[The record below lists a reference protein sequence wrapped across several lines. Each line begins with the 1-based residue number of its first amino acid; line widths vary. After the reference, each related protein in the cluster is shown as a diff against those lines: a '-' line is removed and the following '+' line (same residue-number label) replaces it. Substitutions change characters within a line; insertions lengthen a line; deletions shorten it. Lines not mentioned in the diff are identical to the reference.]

1 MSNPAFTRNPVFNGK
16 NRNLLTDTSSEPM
29 TIENAL
35 NATLIAFAVLVV
47 GAAIGWFVPVLGMVG
62 VLVGFVLAIINIFK
76 KVPSR
81 GLILTYAGVEGLAVG
96 AVSEFY
102 NAQFQGIVPQAVF
115 GTLAFVGVVLLLF
128 RNGKLRA
135 SAKFTKVFLLAFLG
149 YVIFQLVNLLLEVTG
164 VTHSY
169 FGMLDVHVFGIPL
182 GILLAPLIAILGA
195 YSLVLDF
202 DYIQRAVAGGFPKIY
217 AWQGAFG
224 IVLTVVWLYFQILQL
239 LGVGRRG

>member
-1 MSNPAFTRNPVFNGK
+1 MSNPAFTRSSVFNGK
-16 NRNLLTDTSSEPM
+16 NTNLANTTSEVM

-35 NATLIAFAVLVV
+35 NATLIAFSVLVG
-47 GAAIGWFVPVLGMVG
+47 GAAIGWFIPALGIVG
-62 VLVGFVLAIINIFK
+62 VIGGLVLALVNIFK

-96 AVSEFY
+96 AVSNFY
-102 NAQFQGIVPQAVF
+102 NEQFQGIVPQAVF
-115 GTLAFVGVVLLLF
+115 GTLAFVGVVLFLF
-128 RNGKLRA
+128 RSGRIRA
-135 SAKFTKVFLLAFLG
+135 SAKFTKIFLLAFVG
-149 YVIFQLVNLLLEVTG
+149 YLVFQVVNLLLEVTN

-169 FGMLDVHVFGIPL
+169 FGLLDVHILGIPL

-239 LGVGRRG
+239 LGVARR